1 MPPIQRRAFTNFVCI
16 YLCSLPIGVE
26 LCHFFVSSGE
36 KLVGTDK
43 KELRMKDKAD
53 NHAIWEIPDRWKS
66 GTFEE
71 NGLNQTE
78 LS

>member
-1 MPPIQRRAFTNFVCI
+1 MPFF
-16 YLCSLPIGVE
+16 CS
-26 LCHFFVSSGE
+26 SAE

-43 KELRMKDKAD
+43 KELRMKGAAD